1 MKSRPLSRLHWAC
14 EQETEMKRLLAIT
27 VMVLM
32 VSVSTVWAGQYG
44 APKAWK
50 TKSSGV
56 ISGVVIGPDDKPV
69 PHAAITYQS
78 SAGDEPHAVHADS
91 HGHFTIAKLRTD
103 NYDLRASAN
112 GIFSEW
118 QKNFPVKSGRTQ
130 EITLHLIYAKAMPK
144 SLGKSAKKN

>member
-1 MKSRPLSRLHWAC
+1 
-14 EQETEMKRLLAIT
+14 MKRLLAIT

-32 VSVSTVWAGQYG
+32 VSGGAVWAAQYG

-50 TKSSGV
+50 TKPSGV

-69 PHAAITYQS
+69 PRAAITYQS
-78 SAGDEPHAVHADS
+78 SAGDEPHAVHSDS
-91 HGHFTIAKLRTD
+91 HGHFTITKLRTD

-118 QKNFPVKSGRTQ
+118 QKNFPVTSGKTSD
-130 EITLHLIYAKAMPK
+130 ITLHLIYAKAMPK
-144 SLGKSAKKN
+144 SSGKSAKKN

>member
-1 MKSRPLSRLHWAC
+1 
-14 EQETEMKRLLAIT
+14 MKRLLAIT
-27 VMVLM
+27 AI
-32 VSVSTVWAGQYG
+32 VSLVSGSAVWAAQSG

-50 TKSSGV
+50 TKPSGV

-69 PHAAITYQS
+69 PHAAISYQS

-118 QKNFPVKSGRTQ
+118 QKNFPVQSGRTSD
-130 EITLHLIYAKAMPK
+130 ITLHLIYAKAMPK
-144 SLGKSAKKN
+144 SSGKSAKKN